1 MSPTDQ
7 LSTEQRIELAL
18 STLNQARKDE
28 SRLPTYQEL
37 AGDYE
42 VPRSTLWHRD
52 HGRIPTSEHDE
63 RKQYLTV
70 GEEEALVNWYIFLN
84 T

>member
-7 LSTEQRIELAL
+7 LSTEQRIKLAL
-18 STLNQARKDE
+18 SPLTQARKNE
-28 SRLPTYQEL
+28 SRLLTYQQL

-42 VPRSTLWHRD
+42 VPRSTLWHHD

-63 RKQYLTV
+63 QK
-70 GEEEALVNWYIFLN
+70 
-84 T
+84 